1 MYSVNKRMK
10 WLAVTVA
17 FLLAACGSPFDS
29 SADGDALDMIRVHPR
44 FTGSGMAAIVSGV
57 VEVDL
62 DSRCVWLTDPGGGRY
77 PIIWPVGT
85 TASDDPF
92 TIVISDGAEVVEGD
106 RVTGGGGY
114 VPADFVAELVEPFP
128 DGCVQTGDVAQFN
141 SDSDIEVEKGVGLE
155 EPTTLVGRFSL
166 PEPIGLEL
174 ISINP
179 NARSVGVTE
188 FVEGTIKVFG
198 PDDYEGPT
206 NAISGASGGG
216 GFIHVWANGTV
227 YSYPGRI
234 DDSPVTFEPDP
245 LRRVDGAAPT
255 LEVVQAIDEE
265 RAWLVQDGAAVEPT
279 LIELVNLVGMQVA
292 RLGSW
297 ELEGSWQP
305 VGSTI
310 DGLVLNSNEGDPRV
324 LLVGFD
330 RTPNNEVSGVALSVG
345 WQSIAIVQEDATLV
359 VTDASLGSPV
369 EVALPEPGVWTS
381 AGGPIIP
388 AEAPPV
394 VTGGEQLLVALVDAE
409 NEGTLLVVVGSN
421 GVARSVYQV
430 SDDQFVA
437 SWSRAGDWIV
447 VVEPDGVTLVPI
459 DGGDPVDL
467 GDIVPT
473 DHWVISIG

>member
-1 MYSVNKRMK
+1 
-10 WLAVTVA
+10 
-17 FLLAACGSPFDS
+17 
-29 SADGDALDMIRVHPR
+29 MIRVHPE
-44 FTGSGMAAIVSGV
+44 FTGSGMTAIVSGV

-62 DSRCVWLTDPGGGRY
+62 ESGCVWLTDPGGGRY
-77 PIIWPVGT
+77 PVIWPVGT

-179 NARSVGVTE
+179 NARSVGVTD

-198 PDDYEGPT
+198 PSEYEGPAD
-206 NAISGASGGG
+206 AISGASGGG
-216 GFIHVWANGTV
+216 GFIHIWANGSV

-234 DDSPVTFEPDP
+234 DDAPVVYEPDP
-245 LRRVDGAAPT
+245 LMKVDGAGPT

-265 RAWLVQDGAAVEPT
+265 RAWLVQDGAGVEPT
-279 LIELVNLVGMQVA
+279 LVGLVNLVGMQVA

-297 ELEGSWQP
+297 ELDGSWQP

-310 DGLVLNSNEGDPRV
+310 NGLVLNSDEGDPRV

-330 RTPNNEVSGVALSVG
+330 GTPINEVSGVALSVG
-345 WQSIAIVQEDATLV
+345 WQSIAIALEDASLV

-369 EVALPEPGVWTS
+369 EVAPPEPGVWAS
-381 AGGPIIP
+381 VGGPLIP

-394 VTGGEQLLVALVDAE
+394 VTGAEQLLVALVDGE
-409 NEGTLLVVVGSN
+409 NQGAMLVAVGSN
-421 GVARSVYQV
+421 GVALSVYQV
-430 SDDQFVA
+430 PDNQFLA
-437 SWSRAGDWIV
+437 SWSRDGDWIV
-447 VVEPDGVTLVPI
+447 VVEQDGVTLVPS
-459 DGGDPVDL
+459 DGGDPVDV
-467 GDIVPT
+467 GDVVPS
-473 DHWVISIG
+473 DHWVLSIG